1 MADSNNSVAL
11 ATSKIEQVCQ
21 LLDVINT
28 AAAQALSKFLRKL
41 AVLKRLAEILE
52 IAGDLITLPDIT
64 KFIPTLG
71 ISLEMYERMRVN
83 CPELGLP
90 PAGSLDELTGLT
102 KLQDQMATAYGQ
114 IDNMLNNHP
123 WNQAGFLQSKADALL
138 NELVAP
144 ILDAVYPFFGIMACF
159 KAICDAAS
167 QIATIPAT
175 VKTQMA
181 DYAKTIEGAPETFST
196 ALSTSCQEKV
206 TRIRTMRSDLREIA
220 PQLNPVDYSNA
231 GLGLE

>member
-1 MADSNNSVAL
+1 MASNSTAL
-11 ATSKIEQVCQ
+11 ATSRIEQVCQ
-21 LLDVINT
+21 LLDVIDT

-52 IAGDLITLPDIT
+52 IAGDLITLPDIS

-71 ISLEMYERMRVN
+71 VDLAMYERIRAN

-90 PAGSLDELTGLT
+90 PAGSLDELTGLS
-102 KLQDQMATAYGQ
+102 KLQNQLYTAYGQ
-114 IDNMLNNHP
+114 VDSMLNNHP
-123 WNQAGFLQSKADALL
+123 WNQAGYLQSKADALL
-138 NELVAP
+138 NDLVTP
-144 ILDAVYPFFGIMACF
+144 VLDAAYPFFGIMACF
-159 KAICDAAS
+159 KSICDAAE
-167 QIATIPAT
+167 QISTVPAT

-181 DYAKTIEGAPETFST
+181 DYAETIAASPETFSS
-196 ALSTSCQEKV
+196 ALSESCQAKV
-206 TRIRTMRSDLREIA
+206 TRVRKMRADLRSIE